1 MQPFGYTGYQ
11 RDKVAGTYYAQAREY
26 HPGLARF
33 VERDIVKGFT
43 EYPFSLNNYSYC
55 YNSPLIL
62 VDNNGL
68 FAHLVVGAIV
78 GAIGGG
84 VTQLVSDV
92 FSGKTSSFSTYIGAI
107 TGGAAGGAVLAG
119 TGNIALAG
127 AVEGGVTGSVTTLGN
142 GIEDIM
148 NGKRELSLN
157 TAKNILGETFVSGA
171 ADAALGTLVGKYFSK
186 FSKFVD
192 NPIKSLKSE
201 TVDKVVDSTIGAIK
215 NKVYKALH
223 LTGRNSWQSLTRQVY
238 TKLKNGTWTI
248 KSLSLKTWGKMIGF
262 ETIDSA
268 AKESIRKVKEILK
281 NSVDVIDPEELTE
294 DVLNTLSCWS
304 KNLSFE
310 TISEMTACPE

>member
-1 MQPFGYTGYQ
+1 MQPFGYSGYQ

-107 TGGAAGGAVLAG
+107 TGGAAGGGQPAG
-119 TGNIALAG
+119 
-127 AVEGGVTGSVTTLGN
+127 
-142 GIEDIM
+142 
-148 NGKRELSLN
+148 
-157 TAKNILGETFVSGA
+157 SGA
-171 ADAALGTLVGKYFSK
+171 GGQY
-186 FSKFVD
+186 
-192 NPIKSLKSE
+192 
-201 TVDKVVDSTIGAIK
+201 G
-215 NKVYKALH
+215 
-223 LTGRNSWQSLTRQVY
+223 GQ
-238 TKLKNGTWTI
+238 
-248 KSLSLKTWGKMIGF
+248 
-262 ETIDSA
+262 
-268 AKESIRKVKEILK
+268 
-281 NSVDVIDPEELTE
+281 
-294 DVLNTLSCWS
+294 
-304 KNLSFE
+304 
-310 TISEMTACPE
+310 